1 MIPYFAY
8 GSNMNM
14 ERLRERLG
22 REGHQLLGRRRATL
36 HDYRLVFNKR
46 SSFEAGVGYANI
58 EPSGASLVEG
68 TLNDMSEAA
77 LALLDRIELVP
88 VHYRRILVQVH
99 DWEKSSPVRAWTYL
113 AQPDMLC
120 PEVLPT
126 RDYIGHLLEA
136 RDVLP
141 DQYLG
146 SLAEVE
152 CCW

>member
-8 GSNMNM
+8 GSNMNA
-14 ERLRERLG
+14 ERLRARLA

-36 HDYRLVFNKR
+36 RDYRLVFNKR

-58 EPSGASLVEG
+58 EPCPAAVVEG
-68 TLNDMSEAA
+68 TLNDMSEEA

-88 VHYRRILVQVH
+88 VHYRRARLEVQ
-99 DWEKSSPVRAWTYL
+99 DWDKGSAVLAWTYVG
-113 AQPDMLC
+113 QPPMLC
-120 PEVLPT
+120 PRVRPT
-126 RDYIGHLLEA
+126 RDYIGHLLQA
-136 RDVLP
+136 GDVLP

-152 CCW
+152 CCR